1 MKPDPLE
8 KQETVVQDEAGGEAE
23 GVLIQDV
30 GISPQELQEAGWDK
44 DGVWWQPGF
53 VPFDDRTRHLGGGS
67 IVLEAIPS
75 ARSRWEAQGFVPVAG
90 CEPKMQRPVTWK
102 NLMRGFLWGSF
113 THLIIIHDHPAMR
126 C

>member
-8 KQETVVQDEAGGEAE
+8 KQETVVQDEAGGQSE

-44 DGVWWQPGF
+44 DGVWWQPSF

-75 ARSRWEAQGFVPVAG
+75 ARTASGGCSDDLEELDERFFAG
-90 CEPKMQRPVTWK
+90 ILYAP
-102 NLMRGFLWGSF
+102 N
-113 THLIIIHDHPAMR
+113 HHP
-126 C
+126 